1 MAPEILFQEK
11 WDNVFKILGF
21 MTFSYTIS
29 NLFYTTI
36 NNLVAFS
43 KDIKSIDFKKYGSW
57 AIVTGCTDG
66 IGKVY
71 FNIIYFWNNIIVII

>member
-1 MAPEILFQEK
+1 MSPHFLFQEK
-11 WDNVFKILGF
+11 LDYFFKILGF

-29 NLFYTTI
+29 NLFYTVI
-36 NNLVAFS
+36 NNCVVFS

-71 FNIIYFWNNIIVII
+71 LNENSF